1 MFTNILTMS
10 YVRHFAQMSM
20 ARVCHTVPAA
30 ESCKLHRIYKV
41 SFETGEKYIGQTSR
55 MPKQRL
61 KEHARDSSNCKL
73 LKERLKS
80 GTPHTLD
87 VIAVS
92 GSHNIDV
99 LEKVAIA
106 LENTVTPNGLNIT
119 IGGPGVKKSN
129 AAYERFSR
137 DAQMISKQLKKGSF
151 VSYDILF
158 MKQEIAMT
166 EDEFNAIKYFS

>member
-1 MFTNILTMS
+1 MFTSLSIMS
-10 YVRHFAQMSM
+10 YVRQFAQMSM
-20 ARVCHTVPAA
+20 ARIIPAA
-30 ESCKLHRIYKV
+30 ESCRLHRIYKV

-55 MPKQRL
+55 MPKLRL

-73 LKERLKS
+73 LKECLKS

-87 VIAVS
+87 VLAVS

-99 LEKVAIA
+99 LERVAIA

-119 IGGPGVKKSN
+119 IGGPGVKKPN
-129 AAYERFSR
+129 AAYERLSR
-137 DAQMISKQLKKGSF
+137 DARLISEQLKKGSF

-158 MKQEIAMT
+158 MRGDISMT
-166 EDEFNAIKYFS
+166 EEEFSAVKYFS